1 MEQNKQ
7 GSMTE
12 QSSSDTGASDR
23 EFQHG
28 VGQISSPEGAGMG
41 GAAGSS
47 AQAHASA
54 VSSETPSSSQSPSN
68 ESPSNESPSNE
79 SPSNESPASQNDP
92 SAGAHPTLP
101 SESPDVERK
110 DPQLEVST
118 AREPGER
125 GESKE

>member
-68 ESPSNESPSNE
+68 ESPSNESP
-79 SPSNESPASQNDP
+79 ASQNDP

>member
-1 MEQNKQ
+1 MDQDKQ

-12 QSSSDTGASDR
+12 QTSSETGQSSS

-41 GAAGSS
+41 GAAESS

-54 VSSETPSSSQSPSN
+54 VGEPWSQ
-68 ESPSNESPSNE
+68 
-79 SPSNESPASQNDP
+79 SPASQSPASPSPTSPSPTSQSGP
-92 SAGAHPTLP
+92 SAGAHPTAA
-101 SESPDVERK
+101 SESPDVEGAN
-110 DPQLEVST
+110 PQLEVST

>member
-1 MEQNKQ
+1 MDQDKQ

-12 QSSSDTGASDR
+12 QTSSEAGSSST

-41 GAAGSS
+41 GAAESS
-47 AQAHASA
+47 AQTHASA
-54 VSSETPSSSQSPSN
+54 VGEPSSQSPLNPSPTS
-68 ESPSNESPSNE
+68 ESG
-79 SPSNESPASQNDP
+79 P
-92 SAGAHPTLP
+92 SAGAHPTAAN
-101 SESPDVERK
+101 ESPDVEGAN
-110 DPQLEVST
+110 PQLEVST